1 MKKLLLFAICIVVL
15 SCKDDQSKLPDGLYA
30 EIETDK
36 GTITTTLEFEKSP
49 VTVANFV
56 LLAEGKNPFVS
67 KEYKGKPFYDGLTF
81 HRVEKSFMIQGGDP
95 VGDGSGGPGYRF
107 RDEFSNLKFD
117 RSGVLAMAN
126 AGPGTNGSQF

>member
-1 MKKLLLFAICIVVL
+1 MRKLISLALIFTLAL
-15 SCKDDQSKLPDGLYA
+15 SCKDDHTALPDGLYA
-30 EIETDK
+30 EIDTDK

-49 VTVANFV
+49 VTVANFL

-126 AGPGTNGSQF
+126 AGP